1 MSNDKPYT
9 INVEVPTKPITS
21 EEPREVRD
29 ILITGLADLF
39 NSIARGLRQPPFSNN
54 NTNVQPE
61 NEGEFID
68 AEIVPVSSCDKQ
80 DSVIYLDSD
89 QDEDK

>member
-39 NSIARGLRQPPFSNN
+39 NSIASGLRQPPFSNN
-54 NTNVQPE
+54 NTNVQPG
-61 NEGEFID
+61 NEEDIVD
-68 AEIVPVSSCDKQ
+68 AAFTQVSSCDKQ

-89 QDEDK
+89 QDEDQ